1 MTLSIARAD
10 EPLMALGVA
19 GVNHN
24 LSADDYG
31 KRVLLV
37 IRGWMDPN
45 ASGECNVEIGL
56 DEHECERLMDMLAR
70 APELADR
77 ARRNG
82 KPGHWCIFSTDG
94 GEPVVQVAPDEHTPV
109 AMAPADG

>member
-31 KRVLLV
+31 KRVFSCPV
-37 IRGWMDPN
+37 R
-45 ASGECNVEIGL
+45 EIFG
-56 DEHECERLMDMLAR
+56 AG
-70 APELADR
+70 A
-77 ARRNG
+77 
-82 KPGHWCIFSTDG
+82 
-94 GEPVVQVAPDEHTPV
+94 
-109 AMAPADG
+109 